1 MVDVT
6 VRGAGI
12 FGLSIAWACVERG
25 AKVQI
30 IDPFGPGAGSS
41 GGVVGALAPH
51 VPENWNSKKA
61 FQLESLLMA
70 EKFWQNV
77 SDTGGQPAGYIRS
90 GRVQPLADDRALSL
104 ARLREKS
111 AATLW
116 AGHATW
122 RVERHSP
129 EPWMPASPSGW
140 VVHDT
145 LSALIHPRRAVSA
158 LVAALAARGVQVSH
172 DGPDRGC
179 VVWAT
184 GVSGLE
190 QLTKENTRM
199 VGTGVKGQAAL
210 LKHDARGK
218 PQLFVDG
225 LHIIPHLDGTVAIGV
240 ALRHYATELSQ
251 KASLPLSRVAALLL
265 VIIIAGALTSNWDLF
280 IANLPKL
287 APALITLNLIMLVV
301 GIASGRLMGLSH
313 KEGTAIAIENSTQN
327 AALGITVGSLIA
339 QQAVGVPPFSLPS
352 AVYGITMYAL
362 VAPFV
367 FWRRRAD

>member
-116 AGHATW
+116 AEHATW

-225 LHIIPHLDGTVAIGV
+225 LHIIPHLDGTVAIGSTTERDYTDAGRTDEQLD
-240 ALRHYATELSQ
+240 ALMD
-251 KASLPLSRVAALLL
+251 AARRAVPVLADAP
-265 VIIIAGALTSNWDLF
+265 VTDRWAGARPRSRSRAPMLGAWPGKPGHF
-280 IANLPKL
+280 IANGGFKIGFGMAPK
-287 APALITLNLIMLVV
+287 
-301 GIASGRLMGLSH
+301 IACVMADLLLDG
-313 KEGTAIAIENSTQN
+313 KDTIPPDFDV
-327 AALGITVGSLIA
+327 AASL
-339 QQAVGVPPFSLPS
+339 
-352 AVYGITMYAL
+352 
-362 VAPFV
+362 
-367 FWRRRAD
+367 